1 MTGRKNLNISCISE
15 DLIMDTV
22 QIYIDEKLDVE
33 QLKRIKLILMDIS
46 YVTDVEI
53 SSQAPHGFVVEYE
66 EHHDMPVLLIETLR
80 NQGLHPD
87 IISG

>member
-1 MTGRKNLNISCISE
+1 MN
-15 DLIMDTV
+15 TV

-33 QLKRIKLILMDIS
+33 QLKRLKQLLMDIS
-46 YVTDVEI
+46 HVVDVEI
-53 SSQAPHGFVVEYE
+53 SSHAPHGFVVEYE

-80 NQGLHPD
+80 GEGLHPD

>member
-1 MTGRKNLNISCISE
+1 MN
-15 DLIMDTV
+15 TV

-33 QLKRIKLILMDIS
+33 QLKRLKQLLMDIS
-46 YVTDVEI
+46 HVVDVEI
-53 SSQAPHGFVVEYE
+53 SSNAPHGFVVEYE

-80 NQGLHPD
+80 GEGLHPD